1 MLSLIK
7 DLPQYVF
14 KPTWVLGNCSAT
26 CLLGTLKAD
35 IILFQFRPDF
45 FGSTLGGVNKMAVI
59 VHDDM
64 PIDQALKMLWRE
76 ANRENI
82 PAELLK
88 NRYRIKETATRHE
101 FKKYWT
107 KNKKRRRAAKRKL
120 AKKGK
125 V

>member
-1 MLSLIK
+1 
-7 DLPQYVF
+7 
-14 KPTWVLGNCSAT
+14 
-26 CLLGTLKAD
+26 
-35 IILFQFRPDF
+35 
-45 FGSTLGGVNKMAVI
+45 MAVI

-82 PAELLK
+82 PTELLK
-88 NRYRIKETATRHE
+88 NRYRIPKTFDNHE
-101 FKKYWT
+101 FKKFWA
-107 KNKKRRRAAKRKL
+107 KNKKRRRAARRKL